1 MKMLEPGEVVVVS
14 FDKIKELAT
23 RIGVSIDGKLFIS
36 NYRILYLETRDGQ
49 YRRPVDES
57 TNIYNIPISYV

>member
-14 FDKIKELAT
+14 FDKIKELST

-36 NYRILYLETRDGQ
+36 NYR
-49 YRRPVDES
+49 V
-57 TNIYNIPISYV
+57 